1 MQATP
6 TAAARGRIE
15 LGLNRVPAGHGEEG
29 DPDRWA
35 PPVGGR
41 RKERG
46 AGPDWAGKRETGW
59 RDFPGP
65 RGEKGKG
72 KRRDGPAGLKRGRG
86 KGKTFPF
93 LKGFKHIQFKFEFKN
108 SNSN

>member
-6 TAAARGRIE
+6 TAAARGRIG
-15 LGLNRVPAGHGEEG
+15 LGLNRVPAGHGEER

-46 AGPDWAGKRETGW
+46 AGPDWAGRREMG
-59 RDFPGP
+59 RRGFPGL
-65 RGEKGKG
+65 REKKEEKEKEEVG
-72 KRRDGPAGLKRGRG
+72 RAGNR
-86 KGKTFPF
+86 
-93 LKGFKHIQFKFEFKN
+93 
-108 SNSN
+108 

>member
-1 MQATP
+1 MEVKGAREAP
-6 TAAARGRIE
+6 FIGRGR
-15 LGLNRVPAGHGEEG
+15 GPWRAGHADRGGAGLDRARTQQSPDRSGEEG

-35 PPVGGR
+35 PPIGGR

-46 AGPDWAGKRETGW
+46 AGPDWAGNRETGR

-72 KRRDGPAGLKRGRG
+72 KRRDGLAGLKRGRG
-86 KGKTFPF
+86 
-93 LKGFKHIQFKFEFKN
+93 
-108 SNSN
+108 